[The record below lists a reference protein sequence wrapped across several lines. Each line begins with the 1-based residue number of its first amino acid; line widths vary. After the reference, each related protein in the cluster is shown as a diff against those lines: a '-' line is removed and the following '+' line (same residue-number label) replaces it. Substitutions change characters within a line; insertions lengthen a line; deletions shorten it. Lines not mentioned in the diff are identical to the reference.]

1 MTRGAVA
8 AMFACAFACACS
20 ASGPQDGA
28 TIPPR
33 ENHER
38 PAAEEWDNAD
48 KAIVR
53 LAPSA
58 FPHLP
63 QAVREDAERRGCT
76 IPQLSYPKEP
86 HNVIEGEFTR
96 SKQLDWA
103 ILCSRNRVS
112 SILVY
117 RGGTADDVAA
127 LAASEDRHY
136 LQAARRFIYFS
147 HQIGVASPKY
157 IHAMNKEFDGGSL
170 PPIDHDGINDAF
182 VEKASSIKY
191 WHQGKWWALQGAD

>member
-1 MTRGAVA
+1 MQTQRASELTRSDRAIRAPG
-8 AMFACAFACACS
+8 
-20 ASGPQDGA
+20 
-28 TIPPR
+28 
-33 ENHER
+33 
-38 PAAEEWDNAD
+38 EWDNAD

-53 LAPSA
+53 LPPSA
-58 FPHLP
+58 FPDLP

-76 IPQLSYPKEP
+76 IPQLAYPKEP

-117 RGGTADDVAA
+117 RGGTADDVAE

-136 LQAARRFIYFS
+136 LQGSRTAIYFS
-147 HQIGVASPKY
+147 HQIGVATPEY
-157 IHAMNKEFDGGSL
+157 IHAMNKAFDGGSL